1 MNPAGHEV
9 EVRPQGW
16 RFDARPGESL
26 LRAAARAGIR
36 LPSSCRNGTCRTCLC
51 RLVAGEVAY
60 LVEWPG
66 VSADEKAQGWILP
79 CVAQALAPVA
89 IEAPQATPLPLKP
102 PPSTL
107 LTGARRA

>member
-9 EVRPQGW
+9 EARPQGW

-89 IEAPQATPLPLKP
+89 IEAPQATPLPPKP

>member
-26 LRAAARAGIR
+26 LRAAA
-36 LPSSCRNGTCRTCLC
+36 
-51 RLVAGEVAY
+51 
-60 LVEWPG
+60 
-66 VSADEKAQGWILP
+66 
-79 CVAQALAPVA
+79 
-89 IEAPQATPLPLKP
+89 PLPPKP